1 MKKIDAIIRPHLFE
15 DTVSRLRLVGVT
27 GLTVTEV
34 HGISTSTAAT
44 AVYRGHRYQTPSA
57 PRVQLTIVVRDDLA
71 AAVVNVFSRT
81 ARTEEPGDGIVMI
94 AEVLSVLRIRTGE
107 SGADAL

>member
-1 MKKIDAIIRPHLFE
+1 MKKIDGIIRPHLFE
-15 DTVSRLRLVGVT
+15 DTVTRLRLIGVT

-44 AVYRGHRYQTPSA
+44 AVYRGHRYETPSA

-71 AAVVNVFSRT
+71 AAVVNAFAHT
-81 ARTEEPGDGIVMI
+81 ARTEEPGDGIVTI
-94 AEVLSVLRIRTGE
+94 AEVIGVFRIRTGE
-107 SGADAL
+107 SGADAI